1 MENLE
6 TILNSLQEKG
16 SSLDEL
22 KKLKNMIEP
31 RIGNNR
37 SLDSIMKEL
46 IGEIIQETKN
56 FVESKNK
63 HGISYVSGFS
73 SGIYLPTFDGSGE
86 INLLLTGGVGSR
98 SNDNLVIN
106 SCTIFDVASVTK
118 IFTLILTL
126 KLSEEGI
133 INLDDKIA
141 DLNPDFKGLEDFT
154 FNDLIRM
161 HGILYTEGNIA
172 SAHNEKEAFNI
183 LKTIYLKN
191 NTRTSNNYTDF
202 GAIVIGKT
210 IEKVISEREGK
221 KITLNDL
228 MNEYIYKKAG
238 MTNTTFNPTSYNI
251 SGNGRDDR
259 LVHDP
264 KARLLGGMVGSAG
277 IFTTSSDLNKLA
289 KSLCSVNYANRGLIS
304 KLNLKKLGEVT
315 FPDAKISQKGNLGVY
330 VKNPLGY
337 AKTFTPSVFSTDS
350 FSHQGWTG
358 AIALFDPNNNIHFNF
373 LPNAIFKS
381 DNSEL
386 VKNDKP
392 VGYGSCFDTYEEAI
406 VNNIMI
412 MLIVKKYYNMYK
424 SQDITIDEHISLNR

>member
-1 MENLE
+1 MESLD
-6 TILNSLQEKG
+6 TILNSLHEKG
-16 SSLDEL
+16 SSVDEL
-22 KKLKNMIEP
+22 KKLKSMIEP
-31 RIGNNR
+31 RISDNK

-46 IGEIIQETKN
+46 IGEITQETKN
-56 FVESKNK
+56 FVASKNK
-63 HGISYVSGFS
+63 DGISYVSGFS

-86 INLLLTGGVGSR
+86 VNLLLTGGVGSR
-98 SNDNLVIN
+98 TNNNLVVN
-106 SCTIFDVASVTK
+106 SSTMFDVASVTK
-118 IFTLILTL
+118 LFTLILAL

-133 INLDDKIA
+133 INLDDKIT

-161 HGILYTEGNIA
+161 HGILYTDGNVA
-172 SAHNEKEAFNI
+172 TAHNEKEAFNI
-183 LKTIYLKN
+183 LKTIYLKD
-191 NTRTSNNYTDF
+191 NTRASNNYTDF

-210 IEKVISEREGK
+210 IEKIISEREGK
-221 KITLNDL
+221 KITLNDI
-228 MNEYIYKKAG
+228 MNEYIYKRAG
-238 MTNTTFNPTSYNI
+238 LTSTTFNPTSFNV
-251 SGNGRDDR
+251 SGNGRSDS

-289 KSLCSVNYANRGLIS
+289 KSLYSVNYANLGLIN
-304 KLNLKKLGEVT
+304 KLNLKKLGEIT
-315 FPDAKISQKGNLGVY
+315 FPDAKQAGKGNLGVY
-330 VKNPLGY
+330 VKHPLGY
-337 AKTFTPSVFSTDS
+337 AKTFTPSVFSNDS

-358 AIALFDPNNNIHFNF
+358 SIALFDPNNNVHFNF

-386 VKNDKP
+386 VRNDKP
-392 VGYGSCFDTYEEAI
+392 VEYGSCFDTYEEAI